1 MPIRLSG
8 MVSGMD
14 TETLVSALVS
24 GYKLKKDNL
33 VKAQTKLSWK
43 QEKWKTMNT
52 SIYSF
57 YSGKLSAGRLSNAYS
72 LKKSTVSN
80 STVATVTASSSA
92 VAGTQKLKVKKL
104 ASSGYLTGGTVKDG
118 KANITGSSK
127 LSDIT
132 GSTSQGSVTLSV
144 DGKSTNIELTEDMT
158 VNQFVVKLKDAGVQA
173 SFDENNQ
180 RFFISSKTSGAKGD
194 FSLTANDTAGNDSLK
209 KLGLYVSPNKASKEY
224 EECDRLSKLTDGSA
238 AYNNELESMYTK
250 VTADEVSKKYADQY
264 NAAKKVVDTLKSS
277 DTWGTAKSIDDVTA
291 SRDQLK
297 ADIAANA
304 DYNKYKKA
312 KTNSDGST
320 VKDEQGNIIYEY
332 DTEAMKKDNEELYNK
347 YNKDTKKLE
356 SYNSL
361 ISDYT
366 KNQEIMDNLVK
377 DGYVTLNKDTNEA
390 VADASNTK
398 VVEEV
403 NNTNTDSKAKAKTL
417 LDNKISAAKA
427 YVAEADAAASTSA
440 TTGAASGTTAAG
452 SSTAG
457 TTGAVRIVG
466 VDAEIELNGAKFTN
480 NTSTFSING
489 LTIQATAETKGDESV
504 TITTDTDVDA
514 IYKSIKDMFTEY
526 NKLIKSMD
534 EAYNADSSKGYEP
547 LTDEEK
553 DAMSDKEVEKWET
566 KIKDSLLR
574 KDDTLNSVA
583 NTLKNDMASSFII
596 NGKSYALSS
605 FGISTLGYFASGE
618 NEKGVYHIDGDK
630 DDTTTSG
637 NEDKLRAAI
646 ASDPETVVSFFSQLC
661 TKVYTDLGNKMAS
674 SSVSS
679 AYTIYNDKQMNTQYS
694 EYNTKISDAE
704 SKVSTWED
712 YYYSKFSAMESA
724 LAKLNSQSSSMS
736 GLFG

>member
-92 VAGTQKLKVKKL
+92 VAGTQSLKVKKL

-132 GSTSQGSVTLSV
+132 GSTSQGSVTLSL
-144 DGKSTNIELTEDMT
+144 DGKSTTIELTEDMT

-194 FSLTANDTAGNDSLK
+194 FSLTANDTAGSDSLK

-224 EECDRLSKLTDGSA
+224 EECDRLSKLTDGST

-250 VTADEVSKKYADQY
+250 VTADEVAKKYADQY

-277 DTWGTAKSIDDVTA
+277 DTWGTAKSIGEVSD
-291 SRDQLK
+291 SRDKLK
-297 ADIAANA
+297 DDIAANA
-304 DYNKYKKA
+304 DYNKYKKE

-320 VKDEQGNIIYEY
+320 VYEY
-332 DTEAMKKDNEELYNK
+332 DTEAMKKDDEELYNN
-347 YNKDTKKLE
+347 YTKDTKKLE

-366 KNQEIMDNLVK
+366 TNQKIMEDLVK
-377 DGYVTLNKDTNEA
+377 DGYVTLNNDTKEA

-403 NNTNTDSKAKAKTL
+403 KNTNTDSKAKAKTL
-417 LDNKISAAKA
+417 LDNKISAAIA

-440 TTGAASGTTAAG
+440 TTGAASGTAASG
-452 SSTAG
+452 SSTTG

-489 LTIQATAETKGDESV
+489 LTIQATAETKDDESV

-553 DAMSDKEVEKWET
+553 DAMSDTEVEKWET

-661 TKVYTDLGNKMAS
+661 TKLYTDLGNKMAS

-736 GLFG
+736 GLFGS